1 MLKIIDD
8 NKYGVD
14 FILIGKIMQYEVT
27 IRLIYNMRCI
37 GVRRGGTNL
46 FCGLMNM
53 PPPAVRYIDDNIL
66 LKSQQKICD
75 DYEKCCTGI
84 SSVNDSDEDDISVS
98 CDGPW
103 TRCGF
108 SSLYDISTVVS
119 IGTGKVLDAQVLYY
133 IFH

>member
-8 NKYGVD
+8 KYGVD
-14 FILIGKIMQYEVT
+14 LIIIGKIMQYEVN

-53 PPPAVRYIDDNIL
+53 PPPAIHYIDNYIL

-75 DYEKCCTGI
+75 DYEKRYIGI
-84 SSVNDSDEDDISVS
+84 TSVNDSDEDDISVS
-98 CDGPW
+98 CNGPW
-103 TRCGF
+103 MRCGF

-119 IGTGKVLDAQVLYY
+119 IGTGKVFDAQVLNY